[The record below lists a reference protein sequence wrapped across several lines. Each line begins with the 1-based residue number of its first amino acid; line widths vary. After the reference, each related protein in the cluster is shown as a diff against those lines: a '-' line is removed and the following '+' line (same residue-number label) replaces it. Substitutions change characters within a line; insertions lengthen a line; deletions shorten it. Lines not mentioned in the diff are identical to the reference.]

1 MMLVSTSVIVVVQ
14 ASKNGC
20 HQHPYPQDYS
30 QLPPAS
36 LAGSLGSASVSDPSS
51 FQITASA
58 LDLGA
63 YGILRA
69 PKSEISVF

>member
-20 HQHPYPQDYS
+20 HQHPYPQDS